1 MLVTGVGHP
10 TPPEIAPGR
19 PDIRAMSWIV
29 REAGSGT
36 RAVLEDLAR
45 DEGLTLD
52 DLRVFLV
59 LPGNEAVRE
68 AVEAGAGATIIS
80 EHVVA
85 SAIEAGRLR
94 AVPIK
99 LPPRE
104 FALVRHRERHVS
116 IALDAL
122 VRHLAAEPA
131 RGGFEQAV
139 AAALAAAGLPVVVV
153 NPRQV
158 RDFARALG
166 QLAKTDAID
175 AKVIALFA
183 ERVAPPIRPLKDAE
197 TRLLDEL
204 VTRRRQLIEMI
215 VAEGNRARQLTSAPL
230 KSRIERHRAA
240 LQKELSEIERELDHT
255 IRSTPIWCETH
266 ALLTS
271 VPGVGDTLARTIIA
285 ELPELGTLDRR
296 KAAALR
302 QGRATLSPL
311 AGESGPARQ
320 RGVE

>member
-1 MLVTGVGHP
+1 
-10 TPPEIAPGR
+10 
-19 PDIRAMSWIV
+19 MSWIV

-85 SAIEAGRLR
+85 AAIAAGRLR

-122 VRHLAAEPA
+122 VGIWR
-131 RGGFEQAV
+131 RSW
-139 AAALAAAGLPVVVV
+139 
-153 NPRQV
+153 R
-158 RDFARALG
+158 RRARAR
-166 QLAKTDAID
+166 
-175 AKVIALFA
+175 
-183 ERVAPPIRPLKDAE
+183 RVSRCS
-197 TRLLDEL
+197 TR
-204 VTRRRQLIEMI
+204 
-215 VAEGNRARQLTSAPL
+215 
-230 KSRIERHRAA
+230 
-240 LQKELSEIERELDHT
+240 
-255 IRSTPIWCETH
+255 
-266 ALLTS
+266 
-271 VPGVGDTLARTIIA
+271 
-285 ELPELGTLDRR
+285 
-296 KAAALR
+296 
-302 QGRATLSPL
+302 
-311 AGESGPARQ
+311 
-320 RGVE
+320 

>member
-1 MLVTGVGHP
+1 MEQAVNVGIDVSKQSLDVVVRPANEAFCLPRDDNGIAALVARLAALSP
-10 TPPEIAPGR
+10 ARI
-19 PDIRAMSWIV
+19 
-29 REAGSGT
+29 
-36 RAVLEDLAR
+36 VLE
-45 DEGLTLD
+45 
-52 DLRVFLV
+52 
-59 LPGNEAVRE
+59 
-68 AVEAGAGATIIS
+68 AT
-80 EHVVA
+80 
-85 SAIEAGRLR
+85 
-94 AVPIK
+94 
-99 LPPRE
+99 
-104 FALVRHRERHVS
+104 
-116 IALDAL
+116 
-122 VRHLAAEPA
+122 
-131 RGGFEQAV
+131 GGFEQAV

-183 ERVAPPIRPLKDAE
+183 ERVAPPIRPLRDAE

-296 KAAALR
+296 KAAALVGVAPFNR
-302 QGRATLSPL
+302 DSGKWRGRRSVWGGRAAVRAVLYMGAVTAARCNPVLQAFYRRLVETGKPKKL
-311 AGESGPARQ
+311 ALTAVMRKLVAILNAILRDRRPWTQEPASC
-320 RGVE
+320 